1 MALECLADDLF
12 YGGEAGGGKTD
23 LLLGTAMND
32 HRRSL
37 ILRRLNA
44 EVDGLIERAVEIV
57 GHNRGLKRNPPA
69 NWRFQNSI
77 LMFGGCQH
85 LKDREKY
92 QGVPKDFI
100 GFDEISN
107 FLEAQYTFII
117 GWNRSTVKGQRVRT
131 IAAGNPPTSP
141 DGMWVTRRWA
151 AWLDPNHPN
160 PALPGELRYFTTIDD
175 VDTEVDGP
183 GAVIWKGRPLLDHK
197 GNPVFPRS
205 RTFIPAELNDNPD
218 LAESGYASQLN
229 ALPAELRSAMAQGD
243 FGATFK
249 DDEFQVFPAA
259 HIDAAMA
266 RWSEAGEVAPMS
278 VIAADIA
285 QGGTDNTVLA
295 ARHGMWF
302 ARLKIFKGIDT
313 PDGPTVSGLILT
325 HMRNQCEVILD
336 MGGGY
341 GGDTNT
347 QLKQKSPLDSQ
358 GQALLTP
365 TLFNGADGAP
375 GMRDRSGSLK
385 FHNLRAAAH
394 WALKEALDPNNGAF
408 LALPPDQE
416 LKRELLA
423 IHYTVGPQGILI
435 EPKDSIKL
443 RLGGRSPDRA
453 DAVIMAHFARGKTS
467 SFGSA
472 RGSSLQARATTSG
485 RNPRRH

>member
-1 MALECLADDLF
+1 
-12 YGGEAGGGKTD
+12 
-23 LLLGTAMND
+23 MNN

-57 GHNRGLKRNPPA
+57 GHTQGLKRNPPA
-69 NWRFQNSI
+69 NWRFPNSI
-77 LMFGGCQH
+77 MMFGGCQH
-85 LKDREKY
+85 LEDRKKY

-117 GWNRSTVKGQRVRT
+117 GWARSTMKGQRVRT

-141 DGMWVTRRWA
+141 DGMWVTRRWG

-160 PALPGELRYFTTIDD
+160 PALPGELRYYTTIDD

-183 GAVIWKGRPLLDHK
+183 GAVIWNGKPLLDHK
-197 GNPVFPRS
+197 GQPVFPRS
-205 RTFIPAELNDNPD
+205 RTFIPAELRDNPD
-218 LAESGYASQLN
+218 LEESGYAATLA
-229 ALPAELRSAMAQGD
+229 ALPAELQSINTGN
-243 FGATFK
+243 FGAAFK
-249 DDEFQVFPAA
+249 DDPMQVFPAS
-259 HIDAAMA
+259 HIDEAMA
-266 RWSEAGEVAPMS
+266 RWAESGRASPMS

-285 QGGTDNTVLA
+285 QGGSDQTVLA

-302 ARLKIFKGIDT
+302 DRLKVFKGTDT
-313 PDGPTVSGLILT
+313 PDGPAVAGLILT

-347 QLKQKSPLDSQ
+347 QLKQRSPLDSE
-358 GQALLTP
+358 GRALLTP

-375 GMRDRSGSLK
+375 GLRDRSGSLK

-394 WALKEALDPNNGAF
+394 WALKEALDPANGSF
-408 LALPPDQE
+408 LALPPDPD
-416 LKRELLA
+416 LKREMLA
-423 IHYTVGPQGILI
+423 IHYSIGPQGVLI

-453 DAVIMAHFARGKTS
+453 DTIIMAHFARGKTS

-472 RGSSLQARATTSG
+472 RGGLQARATTSG
-485 RNPRRH
+485 RNPRRR